1 MAGPGA
7 LIADRY
13 RLVRQLGAGGMGVVW
28 EARDER
34 LHRQVAVKQ
43 LRHQPGLTDDETD
56 VVVQRA
62 MREARIN
69 ARLEHPY
76 AVSVFDVVEHEGS
89 PCIVMELVPSMPLSE
104 VMRELGA
111 LAPTEAARTGSQV
124 AAALAVAHGLG
135 IVHRDVKPG
144 NVLIGDDGAAR
155 ICDFGISRAFGDT
168 ALTMTGMITGTPA
181 YLAPEVAR
189 GEEASFAS
197 DVYSLGATLYAAVE
211 GAPPFGTE
219 GNAIA
224 VLYRVTAGELKP
236 PERAGALG
244 PLLVAMMSADPRDRP
259 SMAEAASRLAALVDA
274 GAGAARPGSARP
286 VTAESTLLMPSLEE
300 PSAPV
305 TAPTA
310 PIPGATT
317 PSTPIQTPVIPA
329 EPPSGPAQAPSG
341 PPRPSVVVAPEPVGQ
356 PPAAPTNQRRR
367 RRGLIVVV
375 LVLILLAGA
384 TAVGLL
390 LTKERPTAGTGTGSG
405 TTTEP
410 SATPSSRAPAEP
422 TTAELSQAVTDYYAL
437 LPDDT
442 DAGWE
447 RLTASYQRQTG
458 GKDSY
463 EDFWNDIDTVTATD
477 VSATA
482 PDRAQ
487 ATVTYVEKSGN
498 RRSSERRSFRLV
510 RSGDLLKIDQSSVI

>member
-56 VVVQRA
+56 VAVQRA

-104 VMRELGA
+104 VMRELGS

-124 AAALAVAHGLG
+124 AAALAVAHGLS

-155 ICDFGISRAFGDT
+155 ICDFGISRSFGDT

-189 GEEASFAS
+189 GQEASFAS

-211 GAPPFGTE
+211 GTPPFGTE

-236 PERAGALG
+236 PERAGTLG
-244 PLLVAMMSADPRDRP
+244 PLLVAMMSADPQDRP

-286 VTAESTLLMPSLEE
+286 VTAESTLLMPSLED

-305 TAPTA
+305 SAPTA
-310 PIPGATT
+310 PIPRATT
-317 PSTPIQTPVIPA
+317 PSTPMQTPVIPA
-329 EPPSGPAQAPSG
+329 EPPSGPARPPSG
-341 PPRPSVVVAPEPVGQ
+341 PARPSVAPEPVGQ
-356 PPAAPTNQRRR
+356 PAAAPTNPRRR
-367 RRGLIVVV
+367 RRGLVVV
-375 LVLILLAGA
+375 IVVLILLAGA

-390 LTKERPTAGTGTGSG
+390 LTNAERQTASTGATP
-405 TTTEP
+405 TEP
-410 SATPSSRAPAEP
+410 SATRVSQASTEP
-422 TTAELSQAVTDYYAL
+422 TAAELSQAVTDYYAL

-463 EDFWNDIDTVTATD
+463 EGFWNDIDTVTATD